1 MAEVTAKEWTK
12 NGVPVSLVE
21 YEVFLSYPKEQK
33 LVLRSRNRTLHEAQ
47 MYEDALS
54 EDDTTSSPQALPAFH
69 GYSASGKV
77 EEEYVYVG

>member
-12 NGVPVSLVE
+12 NGVPSSLVE

-54 EDDTTSSPQALPAFH
+54 EDDTTSSPRALPAFH

-77 EEEYVYVG
+77 EAEYVYVG

>member
-1 MAEVTAKEWTK
+1 
-12 NGVPVSLVE
+12 
-21 YEVFLSYPKEQK
+21 
-33 LVLRSRNRTLHEAQ
+33 

-77 EEEYVYVG
+77 EAEYVYVG